1 MNLLRARA
9 RFEYGNTR
17 LRARRLDR
25 MGAQQLAE
33 LMGRDV
39 AGLLEA
45 LASTALGVEAEAAL
59 ARGGGV
65 RRLHGAL
72 RAHEARELEAMRGFY
87 SEAARE
93 LVDLMLARFEL
104 HNLLVLLRGVLRG
117 ADEEQVLDDII
128 PVGAFTDLLAREI
141 VRQHEPATAVA
152 LLASW
157 ALPDAVTARA
167 TVNAFSD
174 YELDADL
181 GRFESAIIAAHTAR
195 VIRELDR
202 FGGEAHDLRTSLA
215 RSVDETNVVVLLRLR
230 SALSG
235 RELNTLP
242 DVAPWLPGGRIPLI
256 ILESALRQTND
267 TEAAELLTAAA
278 AYLRAPLEA
287 WSREG
292 DVAVTQRVMEQR
304 RILDEIALFRRGDP
318 VSIAI
323 PIGYVAELELE
334 TRNLRVLA
342 QGAALGTLPDELDRL
357 LLLPE
362 TRR

>member
-17 LRARRLDR
+17 LRVRRLDR

-39 AGLLEA
+39 AGLLGA

-87 SEAARE
+87 SDAARE
-93 LVDLMLARFEL
+93 LVDLMLARFDL

-117 ADEEQVLDDII
+117 ADEEHVLDDII

-141 VRQHEPATAVA
+141 VRQHEPAAAVA
-152 LLASW
+152 LLVGW
-157 ALPDAVTARA
+157 ELPDAVTARA
-167 TVNAFSD
+167 TVTAFAAF
-174 YELDADL
+174 ELDADL
-181 GRFESAIIAAHTAR
+181 GRFESAIIAAHTGR

-202 FGGEAHDLRTSLA
+202 FGNEAQVLRTSLA
-215 RSVDETNVVVLLRLR
+215 RSVDETNVVALLRLR
-230 SALSG
+230 SAQSG
-235 RELNTLP
+235 REISTLP
-242 DVAPWLPGGRIPLI
+242 DVAPWLPGGQISLVT
-256 ILESALRQTND
+256 LVSALRQPSD
-267 TEAAELLTAAA
+267 TEAAELLSASAAH
-278 AYLRAPLEA
+278 LRAPLES
-287 WSREG
+287 WSRDG
-292 DVAVTQRVMEQR
+292 DVALTQRLMEQR
-304 RILDEIALFRRGDP
+304 RILDGIALFRRGDP

-342 QGAALGTLPDELDRL
+342 QGAALGTLPEELDRL